1 MINLKEDINL
11 HLSMYIIFIECEFIS
26 DKISLGLE
34 TSDVSY
40 ISEEEFENL
49 NISLVRNSIDDL
61 KVLYNY
67 YKNPSE
73 KTLFD

>member
-1 MINLKEDINL
+1 
-11 HLSMYIIFIECEFIS
+11 MYIIFIECEFIS